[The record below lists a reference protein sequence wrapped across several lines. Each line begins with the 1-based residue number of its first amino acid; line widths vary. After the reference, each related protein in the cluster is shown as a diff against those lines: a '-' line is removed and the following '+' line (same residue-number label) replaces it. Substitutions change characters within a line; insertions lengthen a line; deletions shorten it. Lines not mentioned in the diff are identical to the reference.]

1 MGCAQSR
8 IENEEAVARCK
19 ERRQFMKA
27 AVAARNAFAAAH
39 SAYAF
44 SLRDTGAALSEFAHG
59 EGVPPPPPPS
69 AAAAEPSKATRLSSG
84 GIGAAKSGVAAASA
98 DAAVE
103 EVMPPPPPLDSLPPP
118 PPPLPEFSP
127 SPAKIHRSMSMPMPP
142 KAVARGPAMLH
153 SDSIREEDDEADMEE
168 EDEEDDARLDDR
180 RRRLR
185 HRQQAPP
192 VSPPPPET
200 PVTPQPPPPPPPPP
214 PPLDPKTGVDTWDY
228 FFSMEE
234 GMASI
239 ATEDEEIIPEPE
251 DEKYVPASPPR
262 PPSSP
267 PPQAVVP
274 PREEYDEEEPRTPEM
289 VTPPPSLPPKA
300 PGQSKKK
307 KGKGKGKGKNKSVHH
322 QHTESAPPV
331 TVVGWG
337 KAGKVVPAEVPRV
350 DLLQVLAEIDDR
362 FLKASESA
370 GEVSKALEANRMH
383 YHSNFADTRGHI
395 DHSARV
401 MKIITWNRSFRGMQN
416 GDDGKDE
423 FENDEE
429 ETLATVI
436 DKILAWE
443 KKLYDEVKAGE
454 IMKLEYQ
461 RKVALLNRQK
471 RNNAAVEVLEKT
483 KAAVTH
489 LHTRYIVDMQSMD
502 STVSEIQHLRDNQ
515 LYPKL
520 LDLADRLAKMWE
532 DMHMHHANQLK
543 TVLDLKSVDISDS
556 SIETS
561 AHHHSHTRQLH
572 DIVDK
577 WNTNFSDLMS
587 YQKEYINALYSW
599 LKLNLIPIES
609 SLKEKV
615 ASPPRVQQP
624 PVKALL
630 QAWNEQLAKLPD
642 DLARHAIVSFRA
654 VLETILGVQDEE
666 LKKKEACEQIHKEYV
681 RKARAFEEWY
691 HKHGQRRTFD
701 DPESG
706 DGTSQKDAISE
717 KRFAVESLKS
727 KLDNEVEAH
736 NKLSKQVR
744 EKSLSILR
752 AHLPELFRALTDFS
766 HATADMHSKLRLNA
780 LMQDQGSGNN

>member
-19 ERRQFMKA
+19 ERRQWMKA

-39 SAYAF
+39 SAYAM

-59 EGVPPPPPPS
+59 EGVPPPPPPG
-69 AAAAEPSKATRLSSG
+69 AAADRLAPG
-84 GIGAAKSGVAAASA
+84 GGMGGAGVPGVSPTSVAV
-98 DAAVE
+98 DAM
-103 EVMPPPPPLDSLPPP
+103 MPPPPPIDSLPPP

-127 SPAKIHRSMSMPMPP
+127 SPAKIHRSMSMPLPP
-142 KAVARGPAMLH
+142 QTKAPAILH
-153 SDSIREEDDEADMEE
+153 SDSIREEDEEEAEIEEE
-168 EDEEDDARLDDR
+168 EDEDGHLDDR

-185 HRQQAPP
+185 HLPQVPP
-192 VSPPPPET
+192 LVSSPAPET
-200 PVTPQPPPPPPPPP
+200 PVTPQPPPPPPDSKP
-214 PPLDPKTGVDTWDY
+214 GVDTWDY
-228 FFSMEE
+228 FFSMDE

-239 ATEDEEIIPEPE
+239 APEDDEIIQEPE
-251 DEKYVPASPPR
+251 DEKYVPALPPR
-262 PPSSP
+262 PPPSP
-267 PPQAVVP
+267 PPPVAAPAQQ
-274 PREEYDEEEPRTPEM
+274 EEFEEEPRTPEM
-289 VTPPPSLPPKA
+289 VTPPPSLPPRPPA
-300 PGQSKKK
+300 VSSKK
-307 KGKGKGKGKNKSVHH
+307 KGKGKHRTAHH

-331 TVVGWG
+331 TLVGSGG
-337 KAGKVVPAEVPRV
+337 KPGKVVPAELPRI
-350 DLLQVLAEIDDR
+350 DLLRVLAEIDDR

-370 GEVSKALEANRMH
+370 GEVSKVLEANRMH
-383 YHSNFADTRGHI
+383 YHSNFVDTRGHI

-401 MKIITWNRSFRGMQN
+401 MKIITWNRSFRAMQN
-416 GDDGKDE
+416 GDDGKDD
-423 FENDEE
+423 FENDEW

-454 IMKLEYQ
+454 LMKLEYQ

-471 RNNAAVEVLEKT
+471 KHNAATEVLEKT

-515 LYPKL
+515 LYPRL
-520 LDLADRLAKMWE
+520 LDLADRMAKMWE
-532 DMHMHHANQLK
+532 DMHLHHENQLR
-543 TVLDLKSVDISDS
+543 TVLNLKSVDISDS
-556 SIETS
+556 HIETS
-561 AHHHSHTRQLH
+561 DHHHSHTRQLC
-572 DIVDK
+572 DIVEK
-577 WNTNFSDLMS
+577 WTANFSDLMS

-630 QAWNEQLAKLPD
+630 QAWNEHLTKLPD
-642 DLARHAIVSFRA
+642 DLAKTVIVSFRA
-654 VLETILGVQDEE
+654 VLHTILSVQDEE
-666 LKKKEACEQIHKEYV
+666 LKQKETCEHTRKEYV
-681 RKARAFEEWY
+681 RKARAFEDWY
-691 HKHGQRRTFD
+691 HKHAQRRAFD
-701 DPESG
+701 VDPESG
-706 DGTSQKDAISE
+706 EGTSQKDVVAE
-717 KRFAVESLKS
+717 KRFAVESLKN

-744 EKSLSILR
+744 EKSLSILK

-766 HATADMHSKLRLNA
+766 QASFDMYSKLRLMS
-780 LMQDQGSGNN
+780 LMQDQGNN

>member
-19 ERRQFMKA
+19 ERRQWMKS

-39 SAYAF
+39 SAYAM

-59 EGVPPPPPPS
+59 EGVPPPPPPG
-69 AAAAEPSKATRLSSG
+69 AAAEEEAAAVAGGGAPG
-84 GIGAAKSGVAAASA
+84 VGIGGAGVPGVSPTS
-98 DAAVE
+98 AAVDAM
-103 EVMPPPPPLDSLPPP
+103 MPPPPPNIDSLPPP

-127 SPAKIHRSMSMPMPP
+127 SPAKIHRSKSMPLPP
-142 KAVARGPAMLH
+142 QTKGHAVLH
-153 SDSIREEDDEADMEE
+153 GDSIREEEE
-168 EDEEDDARLDDR
+168 EEEGEAEIEEEEEEDDAHLDDR

-185 HRQQAPP
+185 HRPQVPP
-192 VSPPPPET
+192 LVSSPAPET
-200 PVTPQPPPPPPPPP
+200 PVTPQPPPPPPDSKP
-214 PPLDPKTGVDTWDY
+214 GIDTWDY
-228 FFSMEE
+228 FFSMDE

-239 ATEDEEIIPEPE
+239 APDDDEIIQEPE

-262 PPSSP
+262 PPPSP
-267 PPQAVVP
+267 PPPVAAPVP
-274 PREEYDEEEPRTPEM
+274 QDEFEEEPRTPEM
-289 VTPPPSLPPKA
+289 ATPPPSLPPRPPA
-300 PGQSKKK
+300 VSSKK
-307 KGKGKGKGKNKSVHH
+307 KGKGKHRAAHH

-331 TVVGWG
+331 TLVGGSG
-337 KAGKVVPAEVPRV
+337 KAGKVVPAELPRI
-350 DLLQVLAEIDDR
+350 DLLRVLAEIDDR

-370 GEVSKALEANRMH
+370 GEVSKVLEANRMH
-383 YHSNFADTRGHI
+383 YHSNFVDTRGHI

-401 MKIITWNRSFRGMQN
+401 MKIITWNRSFRAMQN
-416 GDDGKDE
+416 GDDGKDD
-423 FENDEE
+423 FENDEW

-454 IMKLEYQ
+454 LMKLEYQ

-471 RNNAAVEVLEKT
+471 KHNAATEVLEKT

-515 LYPKL
+515 LYPRL
-520 LDLADRLAKMWE
+520 LDLADRMAKMWE
-532 DMHMHHANQLK
+532 DMHLHHQNQLK
-543 TVLDLKSVDISDS
+543 TVLNLKSVDISDS
-556 SIETS
+556 HIETS
-561 AHHHSHTRQLH
+561 DHHHSHTRQLR
-572 DIVDK
+572 DIVEK
-577 WNTNFSDLMS
+577 WTANFSDLMS

-630 QAWNEQLAKLPD
+630 QAWNEHLTKLPD
-642 DLARHAIVSFRA
+642 DIAKGAIVSFRA
-654 VLETILGVQDEE
+654 VLDTILSVQDEE
-666 LKKKEACEQIHKEYV
+666 LKQKETCEHTRKEYM
-681 RKARAFEEWY
+681 RKARAFEDWY
-691 HKHGQRRTFD
+691 HKHAQRRAFD
-701 DPESG
+701 VDPESG
-706 DGTSQKDAISE
+706 EGTSQKDVVAE
-717 KRFAVESLKS
+717 KRFAVESLKN
-727 KLDNEVEAH
+727 KLDDEVEAH

-744 EKSLSILR
+744 EKSLSILK

-766 HATADMHSKLRLNA
+766 HNSFDMYSKLRLMS
-780 LMQDQGSGNN
+780 LMQDQGNN

>member
-19 ERRQFMKA
+19 ERRQLMKA

-39 SAYAF
+39 SAYAC

-59 EGVPPPPPPS
+59 EGVPPPPPPGEAAE
-69 AAAAEPSKATRLSSG
+69 AAAAAAPGAKQG
-84 GIGAAKSGVAAASA
+84 GIGAAAAGPSDASGA
-98 DAAVE
+98 DE
-103 EVMPPPPPLDSLPPP
+103 IMPPPPPLDSLPPP
-118 PPPLPEFSP
+118 PPPLPDFSP
-127 SPAKIHRSMSMPMPP
+127 SPAKIHRSISMPLPP
-142 KAVARGPAMLH
+142 STGNKNPAMLH
-153 SDSIREEDDEADMEE
+153 ADSIREEDEEAVEREEE
-168 EDEEDDARLDDR
+168 EDDDGHLDNR
-180 RRRLR
+180 RQRLR
-185 HRQQAPP
+185 HRSPVPQP

-200 PVTPQPPPPPPPPP
+200 PVTPQPPPPPSSE
-214 PPLDPKTGVDTWDY
+214 LKSGVDTWDY
-228 FFSMEE
+228 FFSMDE

-239 ATEDEEIIPEPE
+239 APDDDEIMAEPE
-251 DEKYVPASPPR
+251 EEKYVPASPPR
-262 PPSSP
+262 PPPSP
-267 PPQAVVP
+267 PPPAAVP
-274 PREEYDEEEPRTPEM
+274 LSEEFEEEPRTPEM
-289 VTPPPSLPPKA
+289 VTPPPSLPPK
-300 PGQSKKK
+300 PPKNSSKKK
-307 KGKGKGKGKNKSVHH
+307 KGKGKKAAHH

-331 TVVGWG
+331 TLVGGG
-337 KAGKVVPAEVPRV
+337 KAGKVVPAEMPRV
-350 DLLQVLAEIDDR
+350 DLLRVLAEIDER

-370 GEVSKALEANRMH
+370 GEVSKVLEANRMH
-383 YHSNFADTRGHI
+383 YHSNFADNRGHI

-401 MKIITWNRSFRGMQN
+401 MKIITWNRSFKGMQN
-416 GDDGKDE
+416 GDDAKDD
-423 FENDEE
+423 FENDEW
-429 ETLATVI
+429 ETLATVV

-471 RNNAAVEVLEKT
+471 KHNAAIEVLEKT

-515 LYPKL
+515 LYPRL
-520 LDLADRLAKMWE
+520 LDLADRMAKMWE

-543 TVLDLKSVDISDS
+543 TVLHLKSVDISDS

-561 AHHHSHTRQLH
+561 DYHHSHTRQLR

-577 WNTNFSDLMS
+577 WITNFTDLMS

-615 ASPPRVQQP
+615 ASPPRMQQP
-624 PVKALL
+624 PIKAFL
-630 QAWNEQLAKLPD
+630 QAWNEHLTKLPD
-642 DLARHAIVSFRA
+642 DLAKTAIVSFRA

-666 LKKKEACEQIHKEYV
+666 LKQKEICEQTRREYM
-681 RKARAFEEWY
+681 RKARAFEDWY
-691 HKHGQRRTFD
+691 HKHSQRRASD
-701 DPESG
+701 VDPETG
-706 DGTSQKDAISE
+706 EGTGHKDAVTE
-717 KRFAVESLKS
+717 KKFLVESLKS
-727 KLDNEVEAH
+727 KLDDEIESH

-744 EKSLSILR
+744 EKSLSILK
-752 AHLPELFRALTDFS
+752 AHLPELFRALADFS
-766 HATADMHSKLRLNA
+766 NASFDMYSKLRLMS
-780 LMQDQGSGNN
+780 LMQDQGNN

>member
-1 MGCAQSR
+1 
-8 IENEEAVARCK
+8 
-19 ERRQFMKA
+19 
-27 AVAARNAFAAAH
+27 
-39 SAYAF
+39 
-44 SLRDTGAALSEFAHG
+44 
-59 EGVPPPPPPS
+59 
-69 AAAAEPSKATRLSSG
+69 
-84 GIGAAKSGVAAASA
+84 
-98 DAAVE
+98 
-103 EVMPPPPPLDSLPPP
+103 
-118 PPPLPEFSP
+118 
-127 SPAKIHRSMSMPMPP
+127 
-142 KAVARGPAMLH
+142 
-153 SDSIREEDDEADMEE
+153 
-168 EDEEDDARLDDR
+168 
-180 RRRLR
+180 
-185 HRQQAPP
+185 
-192 VSPPPPET
+192 
-200 PVTPQPPPPPPPPP
+200 
-214 PPLDPKTGVDTWDY
+214 
-228 FFSMEE
+228 
-234 GMASI
+234 MASI

-274 PREEYDEEEPRTPEM
+274 PREEYEEEEPRTPEM

-331 TVVGWG
+331 TVVGGWG

-383 YHSNFADTRGHI
+383 YHSNFADTRDLSGWLCAACCLIIFCEGDSDVIGFFDGTEGIHYHGRIYGITTIKVKVGTKLSSSFMLDNSNLYGLAILIEHGHI

-401 MKIITWNRSFRGMQN
+401 MKIITWNRSFRSMQN

-706 DGTSQKDAISE
+706 EGTSQKDAISE

>member
-19 ERRQFMKA
+19 ERRQYMKA

-59 EGVPPPPPPS
+59 EGVPPPPPPPP
-69 AAAAEPSKATRLSSG
+69 AAAAEPKAD
-84 GIGAAKSGVAAASA
+84 GAAPSAEAA
-98 DAAVE
+98 DE
-103 EVMPPPPPLDSLPPP
+103 EMPPPPLPIDSMPPPPPLPIDSMPPP

-142 KAVARGPAMLH
+142 KAEARGPAMLH
-153 SDSIREEDDEADMEE
+153 SDSIREEEEEEE
-168 EDEEDDARLDDR
+168 EDDEDAHLDDR

-200 PVTPQPPPPPPPPP
+200 PVTPQPPPPPPSM
-214 PPLDPKTGVDTWDY
+214 LDTKTGVDTWDY

-239 ATEDEEIIPEPE
+239 ATEDDEIVPEPE
-251 DEKYVPASPPR
+251 DDKYVPAAPPR

-267 PPQAVVP
+267 PPP
-274 PREEYDEEEPRTPEM
+274 PPPVQSRDEYEEEEEEPRTPEM
-289 VTPPPSLPPKA
+289 VTPPPSLPPKHHG
-300 PGQSKKK
+300 PPKKK
-307 KGKGKGKGKNKSVHH
+307 KGKGKGKGKNKEVHH
-322 QHTESAPPV
+322 QHTESAPAV
-331 TVVGWG
+331 TLVGGWG

-350 DLLQVLAEIDDR
+350 DLLLVLAEIDDR

-370 GEVSKALEANRMH
+370 GEVSRVLEANRMH
-383 YHSNFADTRGHI
+383 YHSNFVNTKEHI

-401 MKIITWNRSFRGMQN
+401 MKIITWNRSFSGMQN
-416 GDDGKDE
+416 GDDGKDD
-423 FENDEE
+423 FENDES
-429 ETLATVI
+429 ETLATVV

-471 RNNAAVEVLEKT
+471 KHNASIEVLEKT

-515 LYPKL
+515 LYQKL
-520 LDLADRLAKMWE
+520 LDLADRMAKMWE

-543 TVLDLKSVDISDS
+543 TVLELKSADISDS
-556 SIETS
+556 NIETS
-561 AHHHSHTRQLH
+561 AHHHSHTRQLR
-572 DIVDK
+572 DIVEK

-587 YQKEYINALYSW
+587 HQKEYINALYSW

-615 ASPPRVQQP
+615 ASPPRMQQP

-630 QAWNEQLAKLPD
+630 QAWHEQLTKLPD
-642 DLARHAIVSFRA
+642 DLARHAIISFRA
-654 VLETILGVQDEE
+654 VLDTILSVQDEE
-666 LKKKEACEQIHKEYV
+666 LKQKESCDQIRKEYV
-681 RKARAFEEWY
+681 RKARAFEEWH
-691 HKHGQRRTFD
+691 HKHSQRKTFD

-706 DGTSQKDAISE
+706 EGTSQRDAISE

-727 KLDNEVEAH
+727 KLDNEVEVH

-744 EKSLSILR
+744 EKSLSILK

-766 HATADMHSKLRLNA
+766 NASFAMHSNLRLMY
-780 LMQDQGSGNN
+780 LMQDQGSHN